1 MTDKEWNDAFAAA
14 NPDCW
19 IHDLATGEIIPP
31 LNMRNDDID
40 DLCPSD
46 YRHPWP
52 PTEEE
57 IEMMEWLKEQ
67 EDLDRSI
74 PDARERN
81 RNLK

>member
-1 MTDKEWNDAFAAA
+1 MTTINYEDPRDM
-14 NPDCW
+14 
-19 IHDLATGEIIPP
+19 L
-31 LNMRNDDID
+31 
-40 DLCPSD
+40 PSD
-46 YRHPWP
+46 YRDPWP

-67 EDLDRSI
+67 EELNRSI

>member
-1 MTDKEWNDAFAAA
+1 MQDGKTALVLLLSAPFNVVSNPLLTPMTKIDKNY
-14 NPDCW
+14 
-19 IHDLATGEIIPP
+19 
-31 LNMRNDDID
+31 D

-46 YRHPWP
+46 YRDPWP

-74 PDARERN
+74 PTARERN

>member
-1 MTDKEWNDAFAAA
+1 MQDGKIAVVLLSSAPFNVVFNPLLTPMTKIDKNY
-14 NPDCW
+14 
-19 IHDLATGEIIPP
+19 
-31 LNMRNDDID
+31 D

-46 YRHPWP
+46 YRDPWP

-67 EDLDRSI
+67 EELNRSI

>member
-1 MTDKEWNDAFAAA
+1 MTNRKNYD
-14 NPDCW
+14 
-19 IHDLATGEIIPP
+19 DLYE
-31 LNMRNDDID
+31 

-46 YRHPWP
+46 FRDPWP

-67 EDLDRSI
+67 EELGRSI

-81 RNLK
+81 RSLK

>member
-1 MTDKEWNDAFAAA
+1 MNMQDGKTALVLLLSAPFNVVSNPLLTPMTKIDKNY
-14 NPDCW
+14 
-19 IHDLATGEIIPP
+19 
-31 LNMRNDDID
+31 D

-46 YRHPWP
+46 YRDPWP

-74 PDARERN
+74 PTVRERN

>member
-1 MTDKEWNDAFAAA
+1 MQDGKTALVLLLSAPFNVVSNPLLTPMTKIDKNY
-14 NPDCW
+14 
-19 IHDLATGEIIPP
+19 
-31 LNMRNDDID
+31 D

-46 YRHPWP
+46 YRDPWP

-74 PDARERN
+74 PTVRERN

>member
-1 MTDKEWNDAFAAA
+1 MQDGKAALVLLLSALFNVVFNPLLTPMIKIDKNY
-14 NPDCW
+14 
-19 IHDLATGEIIPP
+19 
-31 LNMRNDDID
+31 D

-46 YRHPWP
+46 YRDPWP

-67 EDLDRSI
+67 EELGRSI

>member
-1 MTDKEWNDAFAAA
+1 MNMQDGKIAVVLLSSAPFNVVFNPLLTPMTKIDKNY
-14 NPDCW
+14 
-19 IHDLATGEIIPP
+19 
-31 LNMRNDDID
+31 D

-46 YRHPWP
+46 YRDPWP

-67 EDLDRSI
+67 EELNRSI

>member
-1 MTDKEWNDAFAAA
+1 MQDGKTVLVLLLSAPFNAVFNPLLTPMTKIDKNY
-14 NPDCW
+14 
-19 IHDLATGEIIPP
+19 
-31 LNMRNDDID
+31 D

-67 EDLDRSI
+67 EELGRSI

>member
-1 MTDKEWNDAFAAA
+1 MQDGKAALVLLLSAPFNVVFNPLLTPMTKIDKNY
-14 NPDCW
+14 
-19 IHDLATGEIIPP
+19 
-31 LNMRNDDID
+31 D

-46 YRHPWP
+46 YRDPWP

-67 EDLDRSI
+67 EDLARSI
-74 PDARERN
+74 PDAKERN